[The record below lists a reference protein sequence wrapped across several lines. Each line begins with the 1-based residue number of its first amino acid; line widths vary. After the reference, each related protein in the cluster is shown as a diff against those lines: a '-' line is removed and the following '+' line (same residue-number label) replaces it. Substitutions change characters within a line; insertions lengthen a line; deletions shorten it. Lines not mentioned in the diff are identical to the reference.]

1 MSVIKFGIIFKAKEL
16 QLDKGNYILCVN
28 DVFFSVDD
36 VVKTGTY
43 KNTKIEDLDMIRV
56 VFNKEV
62 DTNKVKF
69 FDKKFYKIIS
79 KDYTSDLDKT
89 LDDLIESCIDLEINK
104 LQIINNVIEFCPE
117 RYEGLQI
124 TKNKLRD
131 RYDAV
136 IYDAF
141 KELEREL
148 NPEFTEENIDILGV
162 IDELKTKV
170 KGQDKVLESLV
181 PNIIL
186 NQKIIESNNLDLI
199 KTQKVNVLLD
209 GPTGVGKTLIV
220 SELSK
225 LLNTPVVVRSATNY
239 STVGY
244 KGDSLSTILEDLL
257 RITDGNLENAR
268 KGIIC
273 LDEIDKLGDS
283 DLEIRKGV
291 MQELLT
297 WISGTKVNVTY
308 NKRKEYSFDTSLLT
322 FIFLGAFSKIKE
334 EKPSIGFNN
343 TKEIK
348 SSTKDYVDFGMNREF
363 MGRLNL
369 KLILNVANETML
381 YDIILNSKLSP
392 LSSFINIAKL
402 YNVDITYTED
412 FIETLVK
419 KSLATNTGAR
429 GLQSI
434 MNEVKS
440 KILIPIMTNEI
451 NEFTLTSEILS
462 DDYIFRKDNTRKLTI

>member
-1 MSVIKFGIIFKAKEL
+1 MSVIKFGIIFKAKEK

-36 VVKTGTY
+36 VVKTGHY
-43 KNTKIEDLDMIRV
+43 KNTKIEDLDMIRI

-62 DTNKVKF
+62 DINKVKF

-79 KDYTSDLDKT
+79 KDYTLDLDKT
-89 LDDLIESCIDLEINK
+89 LDDLIETCIDLEINNIE
-104 LQIINNVIEFCPE
+104 IINNVIEFCPE
-117 RYEGLQI
+117 RCEGLQI

-131 RYDAV
+131 RYDTV

-148 NPEFTEENIDILGV
+148 NPEFNDENIDVLG
-162 IDELKTKV
+162 IIEELKTKV
-170 KGQDKVLESLV
+170 KGQDKALEHLV
-181 PNIIL
+181 SNIVL
-186 NQKIIESNNLDLI
+186 NQKIIESNDLDLI
-199 KTQKVNVLLD
+199 RTSKVNVLLD
-209 GPTGVGKTLIV
+209 GPTGSGKTLMV

-225 LLNTPVVVRSATNY
+225 ILNIPTVVRSATNY

-257 RITDGNLENAR
+257 RTTDGNLETAR

-322 FIFLGAFSKIKE
+322 FIFLGAFSKIKD

-348 SSTKDYVDFGMNREF
+348 ASTKDYVEFGMNKEF
-363 MGRLNL
+363 IGRLNL
-369 KLILNVANETML
+369 KLILNEIDDTML
-381 YDIILNSKLSP
+381 YDIVLNSKLSP
-392 LSSFINIAKL
+392 LLSFINIAKL
-402 YNVDITYTED
+402 YNVDITYTEG

-419 KSLATNTGAR
+419 KALITNTGAR

-451 NEFTLTSEILS
+451 NEFTLTEEILNE
-462 DDYIFRKDNTRKLTI
+462 DYVFRKEHTRKLTI

>member
-1 MSVIKFGIIFKAKEL
+1 M
-16 QLDKGNYILCVN
+16 NN
-28 DVFFSVDD
+28 
-36 VVKTGTY
+36 
-43 KNTKIEDLDMIRV
+43 IE
-56 VFNKEV
+56 
-62 DTNKVKF
+62 
-69 FDKKFYKIIS
+69 
-79 KDYTSDLDKT
+79 
-89 LDDLIESCIDLEINK
+89 
-104 LQIINNVIEFCPE
+104 IINNVIEFCPE

-131 RYDAV
+131 RYDTV

-141 KELEREL
+141 KELERDL
-148 NPEFTEENIDILGV
+148 NPEFNDENIDVLG
-162 IDELKTKV
+162 IIEELKTKV
-170 KGQDKVLESLV
+170 KGQDKALEHLV
-181 PNIIL
+181 SNIVL
-186 NQKIIESNNLDLI
+186 NQKIIESNDLDLI
-199 KTQKVNVLLD
+199 RTSKVNVLLD
-209 GPTGVGKTLIV
+209 GPTGSGKTLMV

-225 LLNTPVVVRSATNY
+225 ILNIPTVVRSATNY

-257 RITDGNLENAR
+257 RTTDGNLETAR

-308 NKRKEYSFDTSLLT
+308 NNRKEYSFDTNLLT
-322 FIFLGAFSKIKE
+322 FVFLGAFSKIKD

-348 SSTKDYVDFGMNREF
+348 ASTKDYVEFGMNKEF
-363 MGRLNL
+363 IGRLNL
-369 KLILNVANETML
+369 KLILNEIDDTML
-381 YDIILNSKLSP
+381 YDIVLNSKLSP
-392 LSSFINIAKL
+392 LLSFINIAKL
-402 YNVDITYTED
+402 YNVDITYTEG

-419 KSLATNTGAR
+419 KSLITNTGAR

-451 NEFTLTSEILS
+451 NEFTLTEEILNEE
-462 DDYIFRKDNTRKLTI
+462 YVFRKEHTRKLTI